1 MWKKGAKGRR
11 YVQFGCEVSKADGK
25 GEAIERCWIINTLN
39 SLCFL
44 LKKHSPPPFNFK
56 SNTGVTKYILIIK
69 TNSNDTAIR
78 DCRK

>member
-44 LKKHSPPPFNFK
+44 LKKDSPPLLISK
-56 SNTGVTKYILIIK
+56 VTQGLQNTYSL
-69 TNSNDTAIR
+69 
-78 DCRK
+78 